1 MGRSIS
7 WETHKR
13 IESLKARGRFC
24 ASMPTCLK
32 PATIKQTLE
41 CTDNGQIC
49 IITVCAK
56 HAVSKYANA
65 KIIKEEGF

>member
-1 MGRSIS
+1 MGNSIS
-7 WETHKR
+7 LETHNR
-13 IESLKARGRFC
+13 IESLKKRGRFC
-24 ASMPTCLK
+24 ASHPTCFK

-49 IITVCAK
+49 VMTVCVK

-65 KIIKEEGF
+65 KIIKEEVF